1 MFTFSDPHHFRKT
14 VAGMCMIA
22 SPLVLLVGM
31 IVHPERKT
39 DEAEQLA
46 VVGANLD
53 AWYVSHLLV
62 LLSLVLAVPAVL
74 GLMHMLRER
83 QVAWGHIGGGL
94 AMLGL
99 LALTAL
105 VAIDGLVVWQMAAA
119 GETAAMT
126 ALYETFMDT
135 AGIAIPVFL
144 LSFAFAV
151 GVVMLSMGL
160 YFARAVQAW
169 MSVFIEIGAIGLA
182 VGNAAALD
190 WLAIVG
196 AAFLFVGLGSVG
208 RLVLAESDEEWM
220 HTPERPDFRAL
231 PGMR

>member
-14 VAGMCMIA
+14 MAGLCMIA
-22 SPLVLLVGM
+22 APLFILVGM
-31 IVHPERKT
+31 VIHPERKT

-46 VVGANLD
+46 IVSANLD
-53 AWYVSHLLV
+53 EWYLSHLLV
-62 LLSLVLAVPAVL
+62 LIGIVLAVPAVL

-83 QVAWGHIGGGL
+83 EVAWGHLGGGL

-105 VAIDGLVVWQMAAA
+105 VAIDGLVLWQMAAA

-126 ALYETFMDT
+126 ALFESFTDT
-135 AGIAIPVFL
+135 AGIFIPVFV
-144 LSFAFAV
+144 LSFAFAL
-151 GVVMLSMGL
+151 GVVMLTMGL
-160 YFARAVQAW
+160 VRARAVQVW
-169 MSVFIEIGAIGLA
+169 MAVFVAIGAICLA
-182 VGNAAALD
+182 IGGAAASGL
-190 WLAIVG
+190 LAIVG

>member
-14 VAGMCMIA
+14 VAGLCMVA
-22 SPLVLLVGM
+22 APLVLLVGM

-39 DEAEQLA
+39 DEADQLA

-53 AWYVSHLLV
+53 QWYVSHLLV
-62 LLSLVLAVPAVL
+62 LISLVLAVPAVL

-83 QVAWGHIGGGL
+83 ESGWGHIGGGL

-99 LALTAL
+99 LALTAV
-105 VAIDGLVVWQMAAA
+105 VAIDGLVVWQMAS
-119 GETAAMT
+119 GGDGAAMT
-126 ALYETFMDT
+126 ALYESFMDT

-144 LSFAFAV
+144 VSFAFAI
-151 GVVMLSMGL
+151 GVALLSMGL
-160 YFARAVQAW
+160 YFARAVPAW
-169 MSVFIEIGAIGLA
+169 MSAFVEIGVICLAI
-182 VGNAAALD
+182 GNAAAVD

-196 AAFLFVGLGSVG
+196 AAFFFVGFGSVG
-208 RLVLAESDEEWM
+208 RLVLTESDEDWM